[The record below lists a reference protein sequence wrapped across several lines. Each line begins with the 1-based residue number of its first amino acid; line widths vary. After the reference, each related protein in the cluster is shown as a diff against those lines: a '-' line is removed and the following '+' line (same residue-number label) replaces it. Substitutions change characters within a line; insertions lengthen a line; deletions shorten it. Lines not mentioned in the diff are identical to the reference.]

1 MLIIVMH
8 NNKEYLEEIR
18 QLAKKAKIEDFLIA
32 KTKSLGILLKGL
44 TSDVIFSQSSKINI
58 FNKSFLALVKN
69 QKKAKYFLK
78 MVESDNYLQRVNWN
92 QKGFIYVVPFDCIR
106 SLQTKKTFN
115 GGQNE
120 IRELS

>member
-8 NNKEYLEEIR
+8 NNKEYLEELE

-32 KTKSLGILLKGL
+32 RTKSLGILLKGL

-69 QKKAKYFLK
+69 QKKAKHFLN
-78 MVESDNYLQRVNWN
+78 MVKSDGYLQRVNRG
-92 QKGFIYVVPFDCIR
+92 QKGFIYVVPFNYIR
-106 SLQTKKTFN
+106 SLQTKK
-115 GGQNE
+115 
-120 IRELS
+120 II

>member
-1 MLIIVMH
+1 MH